1 MVRNSGNVSGLSC
14 GEMIMKGRRLAACST
29 LGFTFN
35 LEFHLIFIKSLCSN
49 LSVVEPTPLGF
60 SKWHRDGF
68 EISLYSWGGK
78 GVLVCREN

>member
-1 MVRNSGNVSGLSC
+1 MVRNSGSASGLSC
-14 GEMIMKGRRLAACST
+14 GEMIMKDRCLAACST

-68 EISLYSWGGK
+68 
-78 GVLVCREN
+78 